1 MHKILVATLLS
12 ATLLAG
18 TADAAQQT
26 PASPPA
32 PQGRPT
38 PPDPLLLADANR
50 DGVVTR
56 DEVTARLSAAF
67 ARVDADGDGKISPAE
82 REAVREVLGGPGGPG
97 APGMD
102 GPPPPPRGPE
112 GRPGM
117 RGRVGE
123 RMAARMDKDGD
134 GMISLDEQ
142 KARALARF
150 DRVDTNKDGKID
162 AAERKAMHD
171 RMLAMRDRR
180 GPRGPGGP
188 GGHMPPPPPPPAD
201 ASDS

>member
-32 PQGRPT
+32 PQGHPT
-38 PPDPLLLADANR
+38 PPDPLLLADANK

-82 REAVREVLGGPGGPG
+82 REAVREVLGGPG
-97 APGMD
+97 MD

-112 GRPGM
+112 GRPALRERMAG
-117 RGRVGE
+117 

-150 DRVDTNKDGKID
+150 DRADTNKDGKID

-171 RMLAMRDRR
+171 RMVAMRDRR

-188 GGHMPPPPPPPAD
+188 GGHMPPPPPPPPPPAD